1 MTKLEYCLK
10 CPGHVSYRHGFVIC
24 NYWKQ
29 NQQHVT
35 HQENGGAIY
44 VVGCTVRQ
52 QGKKVS

>member
-10 CPGHVSYRHGFVIC
+10 CPGHVTYRHGFVIC